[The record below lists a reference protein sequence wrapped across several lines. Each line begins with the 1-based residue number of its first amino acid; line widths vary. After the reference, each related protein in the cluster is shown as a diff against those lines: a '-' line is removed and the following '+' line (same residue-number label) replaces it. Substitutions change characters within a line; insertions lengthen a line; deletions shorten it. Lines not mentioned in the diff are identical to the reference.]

1 MVSKMID
8 KTGWYWIF
16 FRKCDIL
23 MLQKIGDSVSSW
35 MDAAQAADK
44 TEIRNRGQRHL
55 PLVRKRGRI
64 MGYEPM
70 NESWQMAGEP
80 MRHWGSMW
88 RRHIYGCLQGF
99 L

>member
-44 TEIRNRGQRHL
+44 TEI
-55 PLVRKRGRI
+55 
-64 MGYEPM
+64 
-70 NESWQMAGEP
+70 
-80 MRHWGSMW
+80 
-88 RRHIYGCLQGF
+88 
-99 L
+99 

>member
-1 MVSKMID
+1 MVSEMID

-44 TEIRNRGQRHL
+44 TEIRNRGQKAL
-55 PLVRKRGRI
+55 A
-64 MGYEPM
+64 
-70 NESWQMAGEP
+70 AGQKE
-80 MRHWGSMW
+80 RQN
-88 RRHIYGCLQGF
+88 YGL
-99 L
+99 